1 MDLKKKFKL
10 KDSKLIFVKICL
22 VAIPSYSVAL
32 ITEKIFYVVPTIA
45 MMLIISNSVENGN
58 SSSRNRIDD
67 DGVTDDGDAESTNEM
82 EGGT

>member
-1 MDLKKKFKL
+1 M
-10 KDSKLIFVKICL
+10 
-22 VAIPSYSVAL
+22 AL

-45 MMLIISNSVENGN
+45 MMLIISNSVENGS

-67 DGVTDDGDAESTNEM
+67 DGVADDGDAESTNEM

>member
-45 MMLIISNSVENGN
+45 MMLIISNSVENGS